1 MSRLYVGTADG
12 FHTERRSP
20 PLDHDGLGPGA
31 FRVRPRRMWKPAIAI
46 EDLPQNRGCGYPEP
60 FKSRVGD
67 RTKVKLGDAFGL
79 TQYGVNH
86 VTLGPGGQSALRHFH
101 SHEDELVV
109 VLEGEL
115 VLVTNL
121 GEQIVTA
128 GMCVGFR
135 AGSANA
141 HHLLNRSSAPARYIE
156 VGSRIP
162 ADIAFYPDDDLCWE
176 DGGDGKI
183 AAHKRDGA
191 AY

>member
-1 MSRLYVGTADG
+1 
-12 FHTERRSP
+12 
-20 PLDHDGLGPGA
+20 
-31 FRVRPRRMWKPAIAI
+31 MWKPAIAI
-46 EDLPQNRGCGYPEP
+46 ADLPQHRGCGYPEP
-60 FKSRVGD
+60 YKSRVGD

-86 VTLGPGGQSALRHFH
+86 VTLGPGGMSALRHLH

-109 VLEGEL
+109 MLEGEL

-121 GEQIVTA
+121 GEQVITP

-135 AGSANA
+135 AGDANA
-141 HHLLNRSSAPARYIE
+141 HHMVNRSGAPARYIE

-162 ADIAFYPDDDLCWE
+162 ADMAIYPDDDLCWVKQ
-176 DGGDGKI
+176 DDDSQI
-183 AAHKRDGA
+183 AAHKDGS